1 MSSGFRIS
9 VSLFPLFFFFF
20 FFSVVLGSRLG
31 WAGINIF
38 ANLILVKRLVF
49 YILRFNL

>member
-9 VSLFPLFFFFF
+9 VSLFPFFFLFFP
-20 FFSVVLGSRLG
+20 VVLGSRLG
-31 WAGINIF
+31 RAGSNIF